1 MNLLYVEAV
10 SEHRFH
16 DLLRAARSAWHRW
29 FTVVVGKCRSIQVR
43 STAGSSIPTD
53 RPIIIFTVLGGILT
67 AGFLLRL
74 ISIIAVPNIN
84 QADEVFQTLEQ
95 AHRIVYGFGIV
106 PWEFE
111 VGARSFL
118 MPGALAALMWAS
130 RLFDAGPIYYLLVV
144 HAMLSLLST
153 ACILVVFLW
162 GERFFGSITA
172 LVCAGIVAFSTD
184 LIYFGPRASPEVVS
198 AHLVLVACY
207 FAEPGFRAQSKSR
220 LSLAGVLL
228 GLGFALRIQLAPA
241 IAFFVLWTGWRS
253 WRDRLMPILIGA
265 LSVIL
270 LAGILDWVTWG
281 YPFESS
287 WRYVDYNLFHGMQRD
302 FGVNPWYQYAD
313 YLLFYWGPG
322 IALLVLLGIV
332 GSVYVPVLVIMA
344 VIVALEHTFIAHKEF
359 RFIYPAVLFGVVL
372 AAIGAG
378 SAVSWM
384 ARQLPRFRVQLAIA
398 ALFFWFVFSVGE
410 AASGGYRARWT
421 RGNDEL
427 RAALS
432 IARLPSVCGVGLFNV
447 ALIMSGGYTYMH
459 FAGHLYTADTQ
470 SELERQVTGFNALI
484 YQGSLPAG
492 LGFRHMRCFHEVCLA
507 TRDGS
512 CWP

>member
-1 MNLLYVEAV
+1 
-10 SEHRFH
+10 
-16 DLLRAARSAWHRW
+16 
-29 FTVVVGKCRSIQVR
+29 
-43 STAGSSIPTD
+43 
-53 RPIIIFTVLGGILT
+53 
-67 AGFLLRL
+67 
-74 ISIIAVPNIN
+74 
-84 QADEVFQTLEQ
+84 
-95 AHRIVYGFGIV
+95 
-106 PWEFE
+106 
-111 VGARSFL
+111 
-118 MPGALAALMWAS
+118 
-130 RLFDAGPIYYLLVV
+130 
-144 HAMLSLLST
+144 MLNSN
-153 ACILVVFLW
+153 
-162 GERFFGSITA
+162 
-172 LVCAGIVAFSTD
+172 
-184 LIYFGPRASPEVVS
+184 P
-198 AHLVLVACY
+198 
-207 FAEPGFRAQSKSR
+207 KSR
-220 LSLAGVLL
+220 LVGSKSQIHPGNAG
-228 GLGFALRIQLAPA
+228 
-241 IAFFVLWTGWRS
+241 
-253 WRDRLMPILIGA
+253 
-265 LSVIL
+265 
-270 LAGILDWVTWG
+270 
-281 YPFESS
+281 
-287 WRYVDYNLFHGMQRD
+287 YNLFHGMQRD
-302 FGVNPWYQYAD
+302 FGVNSWYQYAD

-322 IALLVLLGIV
+322 ITLLVLLGIV

>member
-1 MNLLYVEAV
+1 V

-53 RPIIIFTVLGGILT
+53 RPIIILTVLGGILT

-95 AHRIVYGFGIV
+95 AHRIVYGFGLV

-144 HAMLSLLST
+144 YAMLSLLST

-172 LVCAGIVAFSTD
+172 LVCAGIVVFSTD

-322 IALLVLLGIV
+322 IALLV
-332 GSVYVPVLVIMA
+332 S
-344 VIVALEHTFIAHKEF
+344 
-359 RFIYPAVLFGVVL
+359 
-372 AAIGAG
+372 AG
-378 SAVSWM
+378 YCWQCICS
-384 ARQLPRFRVQLAIA
+384 R
-398 ALFFWFVFSVGE
+398 
-410 AASGGYRARWT
+410 
-421 RGNDEL
+421 
-427 RAALS
+427 
-432 IARLPSVCGVGLFNV
+432 
-447 ALIMSGGYTYMH
+447 
-459 FAGHLYTADTQ
+459 AGHY
-470 SELERQVTGFNALI
+470 
-484 YQGSLPAG
+484 GSNSRSGAHFYSP
-492 LGFRHMRCFHEVCLA
+492 
-507 TRDGS
+507 
-512 CWP
+512 